1 MYLVLIT
8 EAQNWEE
15 AFFFFYKSKNKKKTR
30 SCWLLKCLL
39 SETPFKKS
47 TLPSLVAINL
57 VKVDKTFF
65 KFFFLTHFFF
75 HCILSL
81 PPENIKKPYGIEK
94 GCIGNKWV

>member
-8 EAQNWEE
+8 EAQNWAE
-15 AFFFFYKSKNKKKTR
+15 AFFFYKSKNKKKLEVADYL
-30 SCWLLKCLL
+30 SVCFLKLLF
-39 SETPFKKS
+39 EKS

-57 VKVDKTFF
+57 VKVDKIFF
-65 KFFFLTHFFF
+65 QFFFLTHFFF